1 MLPSPQVGNSL
12 GFAQVTYFWSFIWF
26 LESMD
31 PSSLQASFKLLA
43 HSTFTTLDSRVM
55 PALQHILIPMCVVQE
70 LEQHALE
77 P

>member
-43 HSTFTTLDSRVM
+43 HSPFTTLHSRVM

-70 LEQHALE
+70 LVQHALE